1 MALDGPSLGQVRRRL
16 GWRPGAVRVAHVCTI
31 DLSLRYLL
39 GNQLQHLQR
48 AGFGVIGISSPGP
61 NVAWLEE
68 RGIRHVPVPMQRAFT
83 PFDDLRAVLDLARV
97 MEREQLTIVHTH
109 NAKPGLLGQL
119 AARLAGVPIVVN
131 TIHGFYFQDDTP
143 LLKRR
148 FYLLLEQA
156 AASCSDDIL
165 SQSREDLET
174 AVREHICARDDIE
187 HLGNGIDVM
196 RFDPAAPEADRARAR
211 ASLGLQPDDLVIGFV
226 GRLVEEKGIREL
238 WAALRE
244 LRARVP
250 RLKLLIVGE
259 TDRHKGDSLS
269 RSDAKAAGVDDLC
282 VFTGWRDDLP
292 GLYAAMDVCALPS
305 WREGFPR
312 VPMEASSMGVPVVAT
327 DIRGC
332 REAVEHGVNGLLV
345 RVRDEGALTRALE
358 SLAVDDA
365 ARRRLGEGGRRLAR
379 QRFDERRI
387 FATVERHYR
396 ALLEKKGVA

>member
-1 MALDGPSLGQVRRRL
+1 MALDGQGARAAKRRL

-48 AGFGVIGISSPGP
+48 VGFDVIGISSPGP
-61 NVAWLEE
+61 HVAWLEE
-68 RGIRHVPVPMQRAFT
+68 HGIRHVPVPMQRAFT
-83 PFDDLRAVLDLARV
+83 PLDDLRAVFDLARV
-97 MEREQLTIVHTH
+97 MKREKLTIVHTH

-143 LLKRR
+143 LWKRR
-148 FYLLLEQA
+148 FYVLLEQV

-165 SQSREDLET
+165 SQSKEDLET
-174 AVREHICARDDIE
+174 AVREHLCARDDIE
-187 HLGNGIDVM
+187 HLGNGIDVT
-196 RFDPAAPEADRARAR
+196 RFDPASTDADRARAR
-211 ASLGLQPDDLVIGFV
+211 ASLGLVADDLVVGFV

-244 LRARVP
+244 LRKGFPRV
-250 RLKLLIVGE
+250 KLLIVGE
-259 TDRHKGDSLS
+259 TDSHKGDALT
-269 RSDAKAAGVDDLC
+269 RDDAKAAGVGDLC

-292 GLYAAMDVCALPS
+292 GLYAAMDICALPS

-312 VPMEASSMGVPVVAT
+312 VPMEASAMGVPVVAT

-332 REAVEHGVNGLLV
+332 REAVEQGVNGILV
-345 RVRDEGALTRALE
+345 PAKDAGALARALE
-358 SLAVDDA
+358 ALLSSEES
-365 ARRRLGEGGRRLAR
+365 RRRLGEGGRRLAR
-379 QRFDERRI
+379 ERFDERRI

-396 ALLEKKGVA
+396 ELLMTRGST